1 MKHAS
6 GQEVQSQQTAGGRVK
21 RRRSSSTGVE
31 DEDQE
36 DVIDASTVAP
46 SIVKKARRNSSPEA
60 KTETSTQEAF
70 SINKFG
76 FIRYAK
82 KIIPCISESNNLF
95 GWVFV
100 EVKRRT

>member
-6 GQEVQSQQTAGGRVK
+6 GQEVKSQQTAGGRVK

-82 KIIPCISESNNLF
+82 KSFHVSVSQMIYLGGF
-95 GWVFV
+95 LW
-100 EVKRRT
+100 R